1 MKTEGRKKSKVKS
14 HKSQVQ
20 VQGHTLTGTGKLQV
34 GRLCVFAACGVLF
47 AAWSAQTVFA
57 GNIDSPAVPSDDAGR
72 MYTVD
77 QIYDVA
83 SGDESTWPAKP
94 SGGFNEPATGPAST
108 MQTLDDIQVVIA
120 AGVTTAGVGDILD
133 SKTAITRGAG
143 TGETLATGTMPD
155 KEGDNASTAQAAAG
169 GVNYLTAPTG
179 FYDGD
184 DRVSATDA
192 QVAALDTDIAVGN
205 IKDTVEIFGVTG
217 TYTGGAAGLPKTGQT
232 TNYAAGDDE
241 TYGDPAGGYDIGLT
255 QGTGTWA
262 TYWTDGQRFTIS
274 TVSGDDIVTDN
285 ATGLVWAA
293 DGTAAGCYSGGTRT
307 WTQAITW
314 AEALDFAGETDW
326 RLPNAYE
333 IFSICLLEAG
343 AITGVKASGAPYI
356 NQTVFP
362 NTVSSYY
369 WSSTTYPNNTDYA
382 LSVPLSYGS
391 VSTNGKTSFA
401 YVRAVRGGQ

>member
-1 MKTEGRKKSKVKS
+1 MRTENR
-14 HKSQVQ
+14 SQKFV
-20 VQGHTLTGTGKLQV
+20 VFIGIVALV
-34 GRLCVFAACGVLF
+34 GFNASPA
-47 AAWSAQTVFA
+47 FA
-57 GNIDSPAVPSDDAGR
+57 GNIDSPAAPSDDAGR
-72 MYTVD
+72 MYTSE
-77 QIYDVA
+77 QIYDKVND
-83 SGDESTWPAKP
+83 GTTPTKQ
-94 SGGFNEPATGPAST
+94 SGGFNEPAAGPAST
-108 MQTLDDIQVVIA
+108 MHTLDNIEGKIA
-120 AGVTTAGVGDILD
+120 AGTTNAAVGDVLD
-133 SKTAITRGAG
+133 SKTFITRT
-143 TGETLATGTMPD
+143 TGNGESAATGTMPD

-179 FYDGD
+179 FYDGG

-192 QVAALDTDIAVGN
+192 EVAALDTDIAVGN
-205 IKDTVEIFGVTG
+205 IKDTIEIFGVTG

-293 DGTAAGCYSGGTRT
+293 DGTAAGCYSGGART

-333 IFSICLLEAG
+333 LFSICLLEAG
-343 AITGVKASGAPYI
+343 AITGVKAAGAPYI

-369 WSSTTYPNNTDYA
+369 WSSTTYPVTTSDA
-382 LSVPLSYGS
+382 LGVYFSSGI
-391 VSTNGKTSFA
+391 VSGGVKTTIG